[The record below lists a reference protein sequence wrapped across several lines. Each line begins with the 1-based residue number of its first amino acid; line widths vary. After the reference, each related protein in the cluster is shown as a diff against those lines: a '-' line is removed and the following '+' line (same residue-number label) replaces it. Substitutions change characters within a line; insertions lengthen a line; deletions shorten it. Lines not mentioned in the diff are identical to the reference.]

1 MDSLKELI
9 NSKKTELKKKLDN
22 RGWVSQSEVQDYERQ
37 EYIKKQRERD
47 LKKVKKENIKCPR
60 SIASEDGIKEAVDKK
75 SSNYALLAENGYES
89 ILKHSK
95 NSSENLASI
104 ASIQNKETIRR
115 LRLLG
120 EPITL
125 FGEDDNERYNRLTR
139 LEFKG
144 RTNEEMNIGQQ
155 NIFLH
160 GFDPNFSLYSVCDD
174 HAQVDIYEEFEHIEG
189 ESNQKFI
196 LRWIDTQLKEWE
208 KLLKCRKKV
217 ESQTEKGMQD
227 SAQYY
232 QTKRD
237 IQPLV
242 NSLEASDGKVDKE
255 VLDKLFEIVT
265 FCNQRDYN
273 KAQDKYIE
281 LAIGNAPWPMGVTMV
296 GIHERAGRTK
306 IFSSHIA
313 HVLNDETT
321 RKYIQM
327 FKRLVT
333 HCESKRP
340 SREQQK
346 KSI

>member
-1 MDSLKELI
+1 MESLKELI
-9 NSKKTELKKKLDN
+9 SSRKAELKKKLDN
-22 RGWVSQSEVQDYERQ
+22 RGWVSQSEVRDHER
-37 EYIKKQRERD
+37 EECIKRQRERD
-47 LKKVKKENIKCPR
+47 ATKVKKCNIKDLNYSTLEGKTRRC
-60 SIASEDGIKEAVDKK
+60 VDKSDEAAVPSECGGEGGGSESHTDTPDHMK
-75 SSNYALLAENGYES
+75 SSLP
-89 ILKHSK
+89 
-95 NSSENLASI
+95 
-104 ASIQNKETIRR
+104 IQVGETMSR
-115 LRLLG
+115 LRQLG

-125 FGEDDNERYNRLTR
+125 FGEDDCGRYNRLKR
-139 LEFKG
+139 LEFQG

-160 GFDPNFSLYSVCDD
+160 GFDANISLYSISEG
-174 HAQVDIYEEFEHIEG
+174 HANVEIYDELELIEG
-189 ESNQKFI
+189 EGNQRFI
-196 LRWIDTQLKEWE
+196 LRWIEAQLKEWE
-208 KLLKCRKKV
+208 QLLKCRTKA
-217 ESQTEKGMQD
+217 ESETEKGRQD

-242 NSLEASDGKVDKE
+242 SSLEKSDGKVDKD
-255 VLDKLFEIVT
+255 VLDKLFEIVEL
-265 FCNQRDYN
+265 CNKRDYN

-340 SREQQK
+340 SRELHKQ
-346 KSI
+346 SI

>member
-1 MDSLKELI
+1 MQGRIRGDCEGGKGSSVFLDTGDSDKNLENLKNTPEDVASNGSI
-9 NSKKTELKKKLDN
+9 
-22 RGWVSQSEVQDYERQ
+22 Q
-37 EYIKKQRERD
+37 
-47 LKKVKKENIKCPR
+47 KKEAI
-60 SIASEDGIKEAVDKK
+60 S
-75 SSNYALLAENGYES
+75 
-89 ILKHSK
+89 
-95 NSSENLASI
+95 
-104 ASIQNKETIRR
+104 R
-115 LRLLG
+115 LRQLG

-125 FGEDDNERYNRLTR
+125 FGEGDEERYSRLKR
-139 LEFKG
+139 LEFQG
-144 RTNEEMNIGQQ
+144 RANEEMNIGQQ

-160 GFDPNFSLYSVCDD
+160 GFDSNISLYSINEDQPRVE
-174 HAQVDIYEEFEHIEG
+174 IYDELEHVEG

-196 LRWIDTQLKEWE
+196 LRWIEAQLTEWE
-208 KLLKCRKKV
+208 KLLKCRKKA
-217 ESQTEKGMQD
+217 ESETEKGRQD

-242 NSLEASDGKVDKE
+242 NSLKTLDGKVDQE
-255 VLDKLFEIVT
+255 VLDKLFEIVSL
-265 FCNQRDYN
+265 CNQRDYN

-340 SREQQK
+340 SREQHKQ
-346 KSI
+346 SV

>member
-1 MDSLKELI
+1 MQE
-9 NSKKTELKKKLDN
+9 
-22 RGWVSQSEVQDYERQ
+22 YERQ
-37 EYIKKQRERD
+37 EYIKRQKEKE
-47 LKKVKKENIKCPR
+47 LKKVKKESIKDLHY
-60 SIASEDGIKEAVDKK
+60 STSECRKNE
-75 SSNYALLAENGYES
+75 SSRNKGNDAALSTNNNYES
-89 ILKHSK
+89 NLKQLESK
-95 NSSENLASI
+95 PENVASDI
-104 ASIQNKETIRR
+104 FKQNKETIRR

-125 FGEDDNERYNRLTR
+125 FGEDDSERYNRLKK
-139 LEFKG
+139 LELQG

-160 GFDPNFSLYSVCDD
+160 GFDSNISLYSVSED
-174 HAQVDIYEEFEHIEG
+174 HTQVEIYEEFEFIEG

-196 LRWIDTQLKEWE
+196 LRWIDAQLKEWE
-208 KLLKCRKKV
+208 KLLKCRKKA
-217 ESQTEKGMQD
+217 ESETEKGRQD

-237 IQPLV
+237 IQPLI
-242 NSLEASDGKVDKE
+242 NSLKTSDGKVDQE

-265 FCNQRDYN
+265 LCNQRDYN

-340 SREQQK
+340 SRELQK

>member
-1 MDSLKELI
+1 MESLEELI
-9 NSKKTELKKKLDN
+9 NSKKIEFKKKLDN
-22 RGWVSQSEVQDYERQ
+22 RSWVSQSEVQEHERQ
-37 EYIKKQRERD
+37 EYIRRQRERE
-47 LKKVKKENIKCPR
+47 LKKVKKENIKNSHC
-60 SIASEDGIKEAVDKK
+60 ITLEEIIKKNSHENSSSATDLSNNDCKLISKK
-75 SSNYALLAENGYES
+75 LE
-89 ILKHSK
+89 
-95 NSSENLASI
+95 NSSECLTS
-104 ASIQNKETIRR
+104 SLPIQNEEVIQR

-125 FGEDDNERYNRLTR
+125 FGEDDNERYNRLR
-139 LEFKG
+139 KLEFKG

-174 HAQVDIYEEFEHIEG
+174 HTKVEIYEEFEHVEG

-208 KLLKCRKKV
+208 KLLKCRKKADS
-217 ESQTEKGMQD
+217 ETEKGMQD

-265 FCNQRDYN
+265 LCNQRDYN

-340 SREQQK
+340 PREQQK